1 MEFSLAFLLYLQ
13 SIDKDLSME
22 RFISIIASLS
32 TPFPKRRL
40 HCIIYK
46 IRKVIIPMNQSL
58 CTFNELPE
66 IAEKLHIAFDV
77 VESSSGRT

>member
-1 MEFSLAFLLYLQ
+1 MEFSLAFPLYLQ
-13 SIDKDLSME
+13 SIDKDLSIE
-22 RFISIIASLS
+22 RLTSIASLS
-32 TPFPKRRL
+32 TPFPKRHL